1 MSKVKI
7 NNQELD
13 FKFGFK
19 QIKEL
24 VKKTG
29 KDLDKLEEVA
39 KDFNNVTLI
48 ASIGLNKSEEE
59 IENLIDADGSFE
71 CVTSILS
78 AFSEEVV
85 KYFSPNSL
93 GQTN

>member
-7 NNQELD
+7 NGQEFE

-24 VKKTG
+24 IKHTG

-39 KDFNNVTLI
+39 KDFKTN
-48 ASIGLNKSEEE
+48 
-59 IENLIDADGSFE
+59 SFNIIIF
-71 CVTSILS
+71 TP
-78 AFSEEVV
+78 FR
-85 KYFSPNSL
+85 
-93 GQTN
+93 